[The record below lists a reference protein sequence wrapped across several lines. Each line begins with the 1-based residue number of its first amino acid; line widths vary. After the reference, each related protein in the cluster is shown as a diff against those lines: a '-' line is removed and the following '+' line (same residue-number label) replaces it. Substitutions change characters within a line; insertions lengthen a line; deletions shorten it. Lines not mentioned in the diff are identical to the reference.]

1 MEAESMK
8 INVAG
13 TDKEY
18 AAGTTISQLIAAED
32 VESPDYVTVSINED
46 FVKSSEFSTRQLQEN
61 DKVEFLYFMGGGC

>member
-1 MEAESMK
+1 MK

-18 AAGTTISQLIAAED
+18 AAGTTISQLITAEN

-46 FVKSSEFSTRQLQEN
+46 FVKSCEFSTRQLQEN